1 MTSLDDLLTPALVL
15 DRARL
20 ERNLAAMTARM
31 AGHGVALRPHMKTAK
46 SAEVARRAVAWSVGG
61 ITVSSVAEATYFAAE
76 GFRDITYAVGMVA
89 AKMAPLAALMR
100 GGVRIT
106 LLTDDL
112 GGVATLD
119 EAAGALGV
127 CPELLIEIDTGL
139 GRAGLAPDAPDIVT
153 LGQAIENAPN
163 LALAGVLTHAGHSYH
178 CAGPKGI
185 RAVAEAERAGLVEA
199 AGALAAVGLPCPVV
213 SAGSTP
219 TATFAE
225 RLDGVTEM
233 RPGNYVFYDLDQVGI
248 GSCAV
253 DDVAVSVLASVIGHN
268 RARGTVLIDA
278 GALAL
283 SKDISAGEFFDDA
296 GYGWVFDAE
305 CTSRVGGAWVAEVH
319 QEHGIVTGPGGA
331 PAPFAALPVGSRV
344 RVLPNH
350 SCITCAMYPSY
361 HLVVGS
367 GAIVGEWPRINGW

>member
-1 MTSLDDLLTPALVL
+1 MTTLDDLLTPALVL

-46 SAEVARRAVAWSVGG
+46 SAEVARRAVAGSAGG
-61 ITVSSVAEATYFAAE
+61 ITVSTVAEAAYFAAE

-89 AKMAPLAALMR
+89 AKMAPLATLMR
-100 GGVRIT
+100 KGVRIT

-112 GGVATLD
+112 GGVAALD

-139 GRAGLAPDAPDIVT
+139 GRAGLAPDAPDVVA
-153 LGQAIENAPN
+153 LGRAINEAAN
-163 LALAGVLTHAGHSYH
+163 LTLAGVLTHAGHSYH
-178 CAGPKGI
+178 CAGPEGI

-199 AGALAAVGLPCPVV
+199 AGALVAADLPCPVV

-248 GSCAV
+248 GSCDV

-305 CTSRVGGAWVAEVH
+305 CGSRLGGAWVAEVH
-319 QEHGIVTGPGGA
+319 QEHGIVAGPNGA
-331 PAPFAALPVGSRV
+331 PAPFDALPVGSRV

-350 SCITCAMYPSY
+350 SCITCAMYPNY
-361 HLVVGS
+361 HLVEGG
-367 GAIVGEWPRINGW
+367 GAVVGEWPRINGW